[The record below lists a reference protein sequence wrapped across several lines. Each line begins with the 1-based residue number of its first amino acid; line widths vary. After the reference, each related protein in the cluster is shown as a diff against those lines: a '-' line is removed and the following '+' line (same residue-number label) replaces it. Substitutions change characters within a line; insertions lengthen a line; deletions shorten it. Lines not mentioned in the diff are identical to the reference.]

1 MTALSSGATPLEA
14 LATAGDQR
22 HGAQGGIANG
32 CLLVCSQFSHALIVA

>member
-1 MTALSSGATPLEA
+1 